1 MGQDGVGICGPLHA
15 LECLIE
21 KVKEIA
27 LQKKLE
33 LKEELTKELATKA
46 GLQVLKAELEARI
59 EKEASKLREEI
70 LKLDRK
76 STIMFLIL
84 LFAIILL
91 TRVPWNS

>member
-1 MGQDGVGICGPLHA
+1 MK
-15 LECLIE
+15 E

-59 EKEASKLREEI
+59 
-70 LKLDRK
+70 
-76 STIMFLIL
+76 
-84 LFAIILL
+84 
-91 TRVPWNS
+91 